1 MHPSYTHSDLSAYTN
16 DDPDPVMAER
26 RALALNVQ
34 RQKQMVA
41 DSDKLLKLAME
52 LNQEVAKA
60 NNGALNGDEMHKIA
74 EIEKL
79 AHNVKER
86 MVNGI
91 GQPAGPMAQPM
102 IAFPPPSFGS
112 NH

>member
-1 MHPSYTHSDLSAYTN
+1 MPAG
-16 DDPDPVMAER
+16 DDNPVMVER
-26 RALALNVQ
+26 RLLALNAQ

-41 DSDKLLKLAME
+41 DTDKLLKLAKE
-52 LNQEVAKA
+52 LNEEVAA
-60 NNGALNGDEMHKIA
+60 RNGGALTSEELRKIA

-86 MVNGI
+86 MANGV
-91 GQPAGPMAQPM
+91 GQPAEMLSSPIM
-102 IAFPPPSFGS
+102 FP